1 MTAYKGYLRSVIAV
15 ALVLLVGVSAWLVWP
30 GNQRYTVTAYFTS
43 ATGIY
48 EGDSV
53 RVLGVPVG
61 EVTSITPDGTRSK
74 FELSIDKGVDIPA
87 EASAIIVAQSLVTS
101 RFVQLTPVYTGG
113 DTLEDGAVIPISRTA
128 VPVEWDEIKKELSK
142 LTEALGPEGDK
153 PGALTDF
160 LNVAGDTLDGNGQ
173 RIHDTIKELAA
184 AMNTFSD
191 GSDDLFGTIKNL
203 QVFVNALADS
213 NQQIVSVSGHLA
225 RVSDVLA
232 DSNQQLDSS
241 LKSLDSAVQD
251 VQRFLTDNRSE
262 LSRSIEEL
270 SEFTSVIADK
280 KDRLAQLLHVG
291 PTGLV
296 NFYNIY
302 QPYQGTFTGAIAL
315 NNTSNLVDMVCGA
328 MGGSDGTGPN
338 PDVDT
343 CIKALAPVI
352 GSIAMNYPPAGT
364 NPITGITA
372 TPDQVV
378 YTDPSLHNVP
388 KLEPPRLL
396 PNATPLSDADI
407 RRTDGGDGT
416 TDADAAP
423 GSGLGGLLNPV
434 LPQGGGD

>member
-1 MTAYKGYLRSVIAV
+1 MTAYKGYLRGVLAIM
-15 ALVLLVGVSAWLVWP
+15 LVLLIGVSAWLVRP
-30 GNQRYTVTAYFTS
+30 ANQRYTITAYFTG

-48 EGDSV
+48 EGDTV

-61 EVTSITPDGTRSK
+61 EVTSITPEGTRSK
-74 FELSIDKGVDIPA
+74 FELSIDKGTDVPA
-87 EASAIIVAQSLVTS
+87 NADAVIVAQSLVTS

-113 DTLEDGAVIPISRTA
+113 DTMGDGAVIPIERTA
-128 VPVEWDEIKKELSK
+128 VPVEWDQIKKELSK
-142 LTEALGPEGDK
+142 LTEALGPDGGK
-153 PGALTDF
+153 PGALSDF
-160 LNVAGDTLDGNGQ
+160 LNVAGDTVDGNGQ
-173 RIHDTIKELAA
+173 RIHDTIKELAD

-191 GSDDLFGTIKNL
+191 GGDDLFSTIKNL

-232 DSNQQLDSS
+232 DSDQQLDSS
-241 LKSLDSAVQD
+241 LKSLDTAVQD
-251 VQRFLTDNRSE
+251 VQGFLKDNRSE
-262 LSRSIEEL
+262 LSRSVSEL
-270 SEFTSVIADK
+270 ADISSVIADK
-280 KDRLAQLLHVG
+280 DDRLGQLLHVG

-296 NFYNIY
+296 NFLNIY

-364 NPITGITA
+364 NPITGVTA
-372 TPDQVV
+372 RPDQVL
-378 YTDPSLHNVP
+378 YTDPSLRDVP
-388 KLEPPRLL
+388 KLKPPRMQ
-396 PNATPLSDADI
+396 PNATPLGDADI
-407 RRTDGGDGT
+407 RRTDGDGA
-416 TDADAAP
+416 DGADAAP
-423 GSGLGGLLNPV
+423 GDGLGGLLVPA